1 MVERK
6 SRRIRR
12 GRDCSNRFKLAGE
25 FYAMEGKMD
34 RFEEI
39 GRRIDEELARLR
51 QYLEQEVAPETE
63 RRTAS
68 FLREAAK
75 KLEEAAAKVEARIA
89 GRRS

>member
-1 MVERK
+1 
-6 SRRIRR
+6 
-12 GRDCSNRFKLAGE
+12 
-25 FYAMEGKMD
+25 MEIEMD
-34 RFEEI
+34 RFEEF
-39 GRRIDEELARLR
+39 GRRIDEEVARLR

-68 FLREAAK
+68 FLRETAK

>member
-1 MVERK
+1 MQPQ
-6 SRRIRR
+6 IPLFLT
-12 GRDCSNRFKLAGE
+12 CSSSFRTRE
-25 FYAMEGKMD
+25 TEMD
-34 RFEEI
+34 RFEEF

-75 KLEEAAAKVEARIA
+75 KLEEAAAKVEARMA
-89 GRRS
+89 GRRP

>member
-1 MVERK
+1 MKTISFVPLYREKALFLLCSSSYRTVET
-6 SRRIRR
+6 
-12 GRDCSNRFKLAGE
+12 E
-25 FYAMEGKMD
+25 MD
-34 RFEEI
+34 RFEEF

-89 GRRS
+89 GRRP

>member
-1 MVERK
+1 
-6 SRRIRR
+6 
-12 GRDCSNRFKLAGE
+12 
-25 FYAMEGKMD
+25 METEMD
-34 RFEEI
+34 RFEEF

-63 RRTAS
+63 RRTVS

>member
-1 MVERK
+1 MKTISFVPLYREKALFLLFSSSYRTVET
-6 SRRIRR
+6 
-12 GRDCSNRFKLAGE
+12 E
-25 FYAMEGKMD
+25 MD
-34 RFEEI
+34 RFEEF

-68 FLREAAK
+68 FLREAAR

-89 GRRS
+89 GRRP

>member
-1 MVERK
+1 
-6 SRRIRR
+6 
-12 GRDCSNRFKLAGE
+12 
-25 FYAMEGKMD
+25 MEEEMD
-34 RFEEI
+34 RFEEF

>member
-1 MVERK
+1 
-6 SRRIRR
+6 
-12 GRDCSNRFKLAGE
+12 
-25 FYAMEGKMD
+25 MEGAMD
-34 RFEEI
+34 RFEEF
-39 GRRIDEELARLR
+39 GRRIDEQLARLR

-75 KLEEAAAKVEARIA
+75 KLEEAAAKLEARIA